1 MEWYTG
7 GENWVHSLLG
17 QSNLKLAA
25 LAASLNSLRQSENL
39 YRSLF
44 FDSPLAAYVLQDG
57 KIRLANRRFQQ
68 LTGYG
73 KDELLGMDFS
83 QLVAPEDREAAREN
97 AQKMLRAER
106 AFPYQYRIVCKNG
119 EKRRVMG
126 VVAPIRYGGREAVL
140 GHLIGGVQQASVQ
153 ERPGQGAYEDC
164 LPRPV
169 ASLAAALERRD
180 PSTAAHQRRTARL
193 ASAIADEIGLSP
205 RQVDAIRMAGLIHD
219 IGKICLPTELLRKS
233 APLTDA
239 EFAMLKTHPKA
250 GYEILKSLR
259 LPGAVD
265 TTVLQHHERL
275 DGSGYPQGIAGGD
288 ILLESRIIA
297 VADVVDAMISAR
309 SYRPALSTEKA
320 LEEIAGGRGKL
331 YDPEAADACINL
343 FTQKRFTFGEEEE
356 TKPIKGRRQR
366 ALSPAFVW
374 EPPLSSSCPRNVYHL
389 GEKVRN

>member
-1 MEWYTG
+1 MEWYAGT
-7 GENWVHSLLG
+7 ENWIHGLLR

-25 LAASLNSLRQSENL
+25 LAGSLNSLKQSENL

-57 KIRLANRRFQQ
+57 KIRLANRRFLQ

-73 KDELLGMDFS
+73 KDELLDMDFS
-83 QLVAPEDREAAREN
+83 QLVAPEDRDAAMEN

-106 AFPYQYRIVCKNG
+106 ASPYQYRIMCKNG
-119 EKRRVMG
+119 EERRVME
-126 VVAPIRYGGREAVL
+126 VVAPIRYGGRDAVL
-140 GHLIGGVQQASVQ
+140 GHLIGGVQQASVHQ
-153 ERPGQGAYEDC
+153 QPEQGTYDNC

-180 PSTAAHQRRTARL
+180 PSVAAHQRRTARL
-193 ASAIADEIGLSP
+193 AGAIADEMGLSP
-205 RQVDAIRMAGLIHD
+205 RKMDAVRMAGLIHD

-250 GYEILKSLR
+250 GYEILKTVQ
-259 LPGAVD
+259 LPRPVA

-275 DGSGYPQGIAGGD
+275 DGSGYSQGIAGED

-297 VADVVDAMISAR
+297 VADVVDAMVSAR
-309 SYRPALSTEKA
+309 SYRPALGTEKA

-343 FTQKRFTFGEEEE
+343 FTQKRFTFEEEQTE
-356 TKPIKGRRQR
+356 PIKGRQQP
-366 ALSPAFVW
+366 ALPRVFV
-374 EPPLSSSCPRNVYHL
+374 
-389 GEKVRN
+389 